1 MRKLFILIALV
12 AVTAIIWFREDNVEL
27 YFGIA
32 LAVVLSVAYL
42 IGPVFWVTMKAIRM
56 ILNEEGF
63 IC

>member
-32 LAVVLSVAYL
+32 LAAILGVAYL
-42 IGPVFWVTMKAIRM
+42 IGPVFWITLKRIRM
-56 ILNEEGF
+56 VLN
-63 IC
+63 